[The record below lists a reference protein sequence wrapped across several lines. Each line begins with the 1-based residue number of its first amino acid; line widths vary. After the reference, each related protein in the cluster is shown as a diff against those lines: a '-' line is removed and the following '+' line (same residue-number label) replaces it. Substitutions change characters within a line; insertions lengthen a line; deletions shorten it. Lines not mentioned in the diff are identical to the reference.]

1 MKKYITLGEY
11 NKLYKYLWFF
21 ILFRLIYSYIF
32 TFSSIPKSIKFFTP
46 YSFPKN
52 TFSNDFFEYLI
63 MVIFSLILLLIEN
76 KRKNKNRIVIN
87 ITNDNIN
94 INNLIVEDRSIH
106 DSIPISFFLTT
117 ILL

>member
-1 MKKYITLGEY
+1 
-11 NKLYKYLWFF
+11 
-21 ILFRLIYSYIF
+21 
-32 TFSSIPKSIKFFTP
+32 
-46 YSFPKN
+46 
-52 TFSNDFFEYLI
+52 

-106 DSIPISFFLTT
+106 DSIPISFFLT

>member
-1 MKKYITLGEY
+1 
-11 NKLYKYLWFF
+11 
-21 ILFRLIYSYIF
+21 
-32 TFSSIPKSIKFFTP
+32 
-46 YSFPKN
+46 
-52 TFSNDFFEYLI
+52 